1 MRPRFGL
8 ERPVVVAVGLF
19 CKMTLLLLCAAC
31 AQAAASET
39 DQKAIQERIA
49 ALERR
54 LEEQA
59 REIERL
65 RAEQQQLLERLD
77 LTAGAN
83 SPLVAGPASV
93 PVPIG
98 TRSSSSP
105 ATAQQQPPQTNEQKK
120 NVAQKPT
127 WAKGDRVVFGGYGSF
142 RFEANNIGG
151 GNFVPGGAAKSFTFR
166 RFVLTTDAGISDRLK
181 FHSELEFERLL
192 ELKLERDVSR
202 ESGGTRFRQA
212 AGGNTGAELG
222 LEQLWLQ
229 YDLGHEQAIRAGIV
243 LPPLGRFNILHD
255 DDYWDLP
262 RRTLVDRD
270 APVVPKDVA
279 WRELG
284 AGVVGS
290 LGVGSTAKLN
300 YLFYVLNG
308 TRLQFNLEHS
318 LAATRSSGPS
328 RQTLNA
334 SLGLE
339 AGAVDGTQ
347 NAGAVAWRM
356 ALEPTLAG
364 ELAVSGYHGRY
375 TPNFIS
381 IRKWVNAFGLDG
393 KWRIHQFEVEGEA
406 IYTSFGDL
414 GRVAQAV
421 ATSVLQSSA
430 VNGQA
435 SAGLENAVSVELG
448 GLARRRS
455 GFWTDFKYHWRPA
468 FLRKSILGRG
478 FEDPQLI
485 PIVRYERVWLRGNL
499 ESLDFAG
506 GAVTNLKVSN
516 REQGRLSFGVNYRP
530 AQQVGFQF
538 AYEHNQRHNGEGLIF
553 PRVLVNSSDG
563 FLMGMTFS
571 F

>member
-1 MRPRFGL
+1 MRNTWSIALALAVLLFAPERARCAGDDKTL
-8 ERPVVVAVGLF
+8 EEQ
-19 CKMTLLLLCAAC
+19 M
-31 AQAAASET
+31 
-39 DQKAIQERIA
+39 A
-49 ALERR
+49 ALESR
-54 LEEQA
+54 LAQQA
-59 REIERL
+59 AEIEQL
-65 RAEQQQLLERLD
+65 RAEQRRLLEHLNAQAAHFATSARGGKSAPGVVTVSAE
-77 LTAGAN
+77 TAPPLGSDASSAQ
-83 SPLVAGPASV
+83 SPTAS
-93 PVPIG
+93 
-98 TRSSSSP
+98 
-105 ATAQQQPPQTNEQKK
+105 QQTSYQPNVGQKTSGLR
-120 NVAQKPT
+120 AE
-127 WAKGDRVVFGGYGSF
+127 RVVIGGYGSF

-151 GNFVPGGAAKSFTFR
+151 GQFIPGGSAKSFTFR
-166 RFVLTTDAGISDRLK
+166 RFVLTTDAGITDRLK

-192 ELKLERDVSR
+192 ELKLERGVSR
-202 ESGGTRFRQA
+202 ESGGTRFTQS

-229 YDLGHEQAIRAGIV
+229 YDLGHNQAIRAGIV

-270 APVVPKDVA
+270 APVLPKDVA

-284 AGVVGS
+284 AGLVGS
-290 LGVGSTAKLN
+290 LGLGPTAKLD
-300 YLFYVLNG
+300 YQLYALSG
-308 TRLQFNLEHS
+308 TRLLFNLEHS
-318 LAATRSSGPS
+318 LATQNPGPS

-347 NAGAVAWRM
+347 NAGAVAWRV
-356 ALEPTLAG
+356 ALQPALAG
-364 ELAVSGYHGRY
+364 EFAVSGYHGRY
-375 TPNFIS
+375 TPSFVP

-393 KWRIHQFEVEGEA
+393 KWRIRQFEVEGEA

-414 GRVAQAV
+414 NRVTQAV
-421 ATSVLQSSA
+421 ATSVLHSSA

-435 SAGLENAVSVELG
+435 STGLENAVSVELG
-448 GLARRRS
+448 GLARRRY

-468 FLRKSILGRG
+468 FLKKSVLGRG

-506 GAVTNLKVSN
+506 GAVTNLELSN
-516 REQGRLSFGVNYRP
+516 REQDRISLGVNYRP
-530 AQQVGFQF
+530 TQQVGFQF
-538 AYEHNQRHNGEGLIF
+538 AYEHNQRRNGDGLIF
-553 PRVLVNSSDG
+553 PQVPRNGSDG
-563 FLMGMTFS
+563 FLMGLTFS

>member
-1 MRPRFGL
+1 
-8 ERPVVVAVGLF
+8 
-19 CKMTLLLLCAAC
+19 
-31 AQAAASET
+31 
-39 DQKAIQERIA
+39 
-49 ALERR
+49 
-54 LEEQA
+54 
-59 REIERL
+59 
-65 RAEQQQLLERLD
+65 
-77 LTAGAN
+77 
-83 SPLVAGPASV
+83 
-93 PVPIG
+93 
-98 TRSSSSP
+98 
-105 ATAQQQPPQTNEQKK
+105 
-120 NVAQKPT
+120 
-127 WAKGDRVVFGGYGSF
+127 
-142 RFEANNIGG
+142 
-151 GNFVPGGAAKSFTFR
+151 
-166 RFVLTTDAGISDRLK
+166 
-181 FHSELEFERLL
+181 
-192 ELKLERDVSR
+192 
-202 ESGGTRFRQA
+202 
-212 AGGNTGAELG
+212 
-222 LEQLWLQ
+222 
-229 YDLGHEQAIRAGIV
+229 
-243 LPPLGRFNILHD
+243 
-255 DDYWDLP
+255 
-262 RRTLVDRD
+262 
-270 APVVPKDVA
+270 
-279 WRELG
+279 
-284 AGVVGS
+284 
-290 LGVGSTAKLN
+290 
-300 YLFYVLNG
+300 
-308 TRLQFNLEHS
+308 
-318 LAATRSSGPS
+318 
-328 RQTLNA
+328 
-334 SLGLE
+334 
-339 AGAVDGTQ
+339 
-347 NAGAVAWRM
+347 M

-435 SAGLENAVSVELG
+435 STGLENAVSVELG

-455 GFWTDFKYHWRPA
+455 GFWTDVKYHWRPA